1 MLKTKLDGLIVK
13 VGNRELKI
21 RDKILMET
29 TTKND
34 GHNNIYEVVGIRKGT
49 CGLYN
54 TYYEVKREDESIIEV
69 EAKWFD
75 NITRTT
81 YLVEE

>member
-21 RDKILMET
+21 GDKILMET

-34 GHNNIYEVVGIRKGT
+34 GHGNIYEIIGVRKGT
-49 CGLYN
+49 PNLHN
-54 TYYEVKREDESIIEV
+54 TYYKVKREDGSTVKV

-75 NITRTT
+75 NVTRTT

>member
-21 RDKILMET
+21 GDKILMDNNKQT
-29 TTKND
+29 L
-34 GHNNIYEVVGIRKGT
+34 GHGKIYEVIEIKEAVKNE
-49 CGLYN
+49 CAA
-54 TYYEVKREDESIIEV
+54 YYKLKREDGTTLEV

-75 NITRTT
+75 NVTRTT

>member
-1 MLKTKLDGLIVK
+1 MLKTKLDGLIVR

-21 RDKILMET
+21 GDKILMET

-34 GHNNIYEVVGIRKGT
+34 GHGNIYEIIGVRKGT
-49 CGLYN
+49 PNLHN
-54 TYYEVKREDESIIEV
+54 TYYKVKREDESIIEV

-75 NITRTT
+75 NVTRTT

>member
-21 RDKILMET
+21 GDKILMET

-34 GHNNIYEVVGIRKGT
+34 GHGNI
-49 CGLYN
+49 
-54 TYYEVKREDESIIEV
+54 
-69 EAKWFD
+69 
-75 NITRTT
+75 
-81 YLVEE
+81 